1 MHPKII
7 ALAAAGL
14 VLAACGS
21 TTEDRAISGAGIGAA
36 AGAAV
41 GAVTG
46 LSVVQG
52 VVLGA
57 VAGGATGALT
67 DDKQIDLGTPLWRRD
82 SSASKP
88 AAGSSGSG
96 AAPVRDIQTAL
107 NARGYDAG
115 PADGIIGPRTRAAI
129 RAYQQDNGLLV
140 DGQPTAALWQHMQRR
155 ADGG

>member
-1 MHPKII
+1 MNRTII

-21 TTEDRAISGAGIGAA
+21 TTEDRAVSGAGIGAA

-88 AAGSSGSG
+88 AGGNSG
-96 AAPVRDIQTAL
+96 AASVRDIQTAL

-129 RAYQQDNGLLV
+129 RAYQRDNDLAV

>member
-1 MHPKII
+1 MHRNMI

-21 TTEDRAISGAGIGAA
+21 TTEDRAVSGAGIGAA

-88 AAGSSGSG
+88 AG
-96 AAPVRDIQTAL
+96 ADSAPVRDIQTTL

-115 PADGIIGPRTRAAI
+115 PADGIAGPRTRAAI
-129 RAYQQDNGLLV
+129 RAYQRDNGLAV

>member
-1 MHPKII
+1 MNRNAVAI
-7 ALAAAGL
+7 AAAGL
-14 VLAACGS
+14 LLAACGS
-21 TTEDRAISGAGIGAA
+21 STEDRAISGAGIGAA

-67 DDKQIDLGTPLWRRD
+67 DDSQINLGTPFWRKEP
-82 SSASKP
+82 SSAKP
-88 AAGSSGSG
+88 AAD

-107 NARGYDAG
+107 NTRGYDAG
-115 PADGIIGPRTRAAI
+115 PADGVAGPRTRAAI
-129 RAYQQDNGLLV
+129 RAYQRDNGLTV
-140 DGQPTAALWQHMQRR
+140 DGQPTASLWQHMQRR

>member
-1 MHPKII
+1 MNRNAVAIT
-7 ALAAAGL
+7 AAGL
-14 VLAACGS
+14 LLAACGS
-21 TTEDRAISGAGIGAA
+21 STEDRAISGAGIGAA

-67 DDKQIDLGTPLWRRD
+67 DDSQINLGTPLWRKD
-82 SSASKP
+82 KD
-88 AAGSSGSG
+88 SSGSKAAAAD

-107 NARGYDAG
+107 NTRGYDAG
-115 PADGIIGPRTRAAI
+115 PADGVAGPRTRAAI
-129 RAYQQDNGLLV
+129 RAYQRDNGLAV
-140 DGQPTAALWQHMQRR
+140 DGQPTASLWQHMQRR
-155 ADGG
+155 AEGG